1 MPKRCA
7 RCGSLAGRGRELAVP
22 AEWRRRLVDEHGL
35 TEPMGT
41 LKMPLCTDCYG
52 DVRALQED
60 GDGDAVDDLLE
71 TLDTDALIDEAPP
84 G

>member
-22 AEWRRRLVDEHGL
+22 AEWRRRLIDERGVSA
-35 TEPMGT
+35 PMGT
-41 LKMPLCTDCYG
+41 LKMPLCTDCYPE
-52 DVRALQED
+52 VRALQEEGTD
-60 GDGDAVDDLLE
+60 GEIEDLLAG
-71 TLDTDALIDEAPP
+71 LDTDALIDETTP

>member
-7 RCGSLAGRGRELAVP
+7 RCGDFAGRGRELVLP
-22 AEWRRRLVDEHGL
+22 GEWVSFLRSERDVSD
-35 TEPMGT
+35 PVGT

-52 DVRALQED
+52 DVESRVEGETPEELLD
-60 GDGDAVDDLLE
+60 SIDLGRLVDE
-71 TLDTDALIDEAPP
+71 